1 MILIQSNDGILL
13 DVFTPQRED
22 FLKTKKFSNSGTVP
36 TYTVYKDRNEPN
48 RKGIGSRL

>member
-22 FLKTKKFSNSGTVP
+22 VLKTKKFFQF
-36 TYTVYKDRNEPN
+36 
-48 RKGIGSRL
+48 